1 MASFEANPEAL
12 ARRGDEMRWVNRT
25 VRRREHILFGSLPIL
40 LLVLVY
46 LLMAAERHAANPM
59 DKILPLPAGMAQA
72 MAALLLERDQLTG
85 QVLFWADTLASLQR
99 LGLGLGIAT
108 ASALLIGL
116 VLGVL
121 PPVRATLGPL
131 VTAIAVIPPIALL
144 PILFIAL
151 GLGETAKVA
160 LIVIGIAPVMVRD
173 LAAYVAGLPR
183 EQIIKAQTLGA
194 GSWQIMIRVALPQAM
209 PRLIHAVRLS
219 LGPAWVFLISAE
231 AIASD
236 VGLGYR
242 IFLVRRYLSMDVI
255 IPYVAWIA
263 VLAIVMDVALI
274 FLSRRL
280 FPWAHGAGH

>member
-1 MASFEANPEAL
+1 
-12 ARRGDEMRWVNRT
+12 MRWVNRQ
-25 VRRREHILFGSLPIL
+25 VRRSDRILLGALPIL
-40 LLVLVY
+40 LLVLLY
-46 LLMAAERHAANPM
+46 LFLAAQRHAVNPM
-59 DKILPLPAGMAQA
+59 DKILPLPSGMAQA
-72 MAALLLERDQLTG
+72 MAALLFQPDQLTG
-85 QVLFWADTLASLQR
+85 QLTFWADTLASLQR

-108 ASALLIGL
+108 LAALLVGL
-116 VLGVL
+116 LLGVL
-121 PPVRATLGPL
+121 PPVRATFGPL
-131 VTAIAVIPPIALL
+131 VTGIAVIPPIALL

-173 LAAYVAGLPR
+173 IMAHVVALPR
-183 EQIIKAQTLGA
+183 EQIVKAQTLGA
-194 GSWQIMIRVALPQAM
+194 SSWQIMIRVALPQAM
-209 PRLIHAVRLS
+209 PRLLHAIRLA

-242 IFLVRRYLSMDVI
+242 IFLVRRYLAMDVI

-263 VLAIVMDVALI
+263 VLAIAMDAALTVA
-274 FLSRRL
+274 SRRA

>member
-1 MASFEANPEAL
+1 
-12 ARRGDEMRWVNRT
+12 MRWVNRQ
-25 VRRREHILFGSLPIL
+25 VRRSDRILLGSLPIV
-40 LLVLVY
+40 LLVLLY
-46 LLMAAERHAANPM
+46 LFVAAQRHAINPV
-59 DKILPLPAGMAQA
+59 DKIFPLPSGMASS
-72 MAALLLERDQLTG
+72 MAALLFQPDQLSG
-85 QVLFWADTLASLQR
+85 RLLFWADTLASLQR

-108 ASALLIGL
+108 LTALVVGL

-121 PPVRATLGPL
+121 PPVRATFGPL

-173 LAAYVAGLPR
+173 IAAHVGALPPEQLA
-183 EQIIKAQTLGA
+183 KAQTLGA
-194 GSWQIMIRVALPQAM
+194 SSWQIMIRVALPQAM
-209 PRLIHAVRLS
+209 PRLLHAMRLS

-236 VGLGYR
+236 IGLGYR

-263 VLAIVMDVALI
+263 VLAILMDVGLTV
-274 FLSRRL
+274 LSRRA
-280 FPWAHGAGH
+280 FPWAHGASH

>member
-1 MASFEANPEAL
+1 
-12 ARRGDEMRWVNRT
+12 MRWVNRQIG
-25 VRRREHILFGSLPIL
+25 RRQAFGLGAIPIAL
-40 LLVLVY
+40 LAITY
-46 LLMAAERHAANPM
+46 LIASAQRHALNPA
-59 DKILPLPAGMAQA
+59 DKILPLPGA
-72 MAALLLERDQLTG
+72 MASAIWKMMGTPDALSGNL
-85 QVLFWADTLASLQR
+85 VFWADTLASLQR

-108 ASALLIGL
+108 LMALLVGL
-116 VLGVL
+116 VLGAL
-121 PPVRATLGPL
+121 PPVRAMFGPL
-131 VTAIAVIPPIALL
+131 VTGIAVIPPIALL

-173 LAAYVAGLPR
+173 VAGHVGALPR
-183 EQIIKAQTLGA
+183 EQIVKAQTLGA
-194 GSWQIMIRVALPQAM
+194 GSWQILLRVALPQAL
-209 PRLIHAVRLS
+209 PRLIVALKLA

-263 VLAIVMDVALI
+263 LLAIVMDIALSK
-274 FLSRRL
+274 LSTKA
-280 FPWAHGAGH
+280 FPWAHGAAH

>member
-1 MASFEANPEAL
+1 
-12 ARRGDEMRWVNRT
+12 MRWVNRH
-25 VRRREHILFGSLPIL
+25 VRRSEAVLYGALPIL
-40 LLVLVY
+40 LLVLLY
-46 LLMAAERHAANPM
+46 LFLAAQRHQANPL
-59 DKILPLPAGMAQA
+59 DKILPLPGGMADG
-72 MAALLLERDQLTG
+72 MANLLFNTDQLTG
-85 QVLFWADTLASLQR
+85 KIVFWADTLASLQR
-99 LGLGLGIAT
+99 LGLGLSIAT
-108 ASALLIGL
+108 LSTLLLGL

-121 PPVRATLGPL
+121 PPVRATFGPL

-173 LAAYVAGLPR
+173 ITAYVSGLPR

-194 GSWQIMIRVALPQAM
+194 SSWQIMIRVALPQAM
-209 PRLIHAVRLS
+209 PRLLHAMRLA

-236 VGLGYR
+236 IGLGYR

-263 VLAIVMDVALI
+263 VLAIIMDGILV

>member
-1 MASFEANPEAL
+1 
-12 ARRGDEMRWVNRT
+12 MRWVNIHLTRGQ
-25 VRRREHILFGSLPIL
+25 RILLGALPIVLL
-40 LLVLVY
+40 LLVYLV
-46 LLMAAERHAANPM
+46 MAAQRHADNPM
-59 DKILPLPAGMAQA
+59 DKILPLPGAMAQA
-72 MAALLLERDQLTG
+72 MSALMFQADQLTG
-85 QVLFWADTLASLQR
+85 TFVFWVDTLASLQR

-108 ASALLIGL
+108 ITALVVGL

-121 PPVRATLGPL
+121 PPVRATFGPL
-131 VTAIAVIPPIALL
+131 VTGIAVIPPIALL

-173 LAAYVAGLPR
+173 IAAFVAALPT

-194 GSWQIMIRVALPQAM
+194 NSWQIMIRVALPQAM
-209 PRLIHAVRLS
+209 PRLIQTVRLS

-236 VGLGYR
+236 IGLGYR
-242 IFLVRRYLSMDVI
+242 IFLVRRYLAMDVI

-263 VLAIVMDVALI
+263 LLAILMDVTLTFI
-274 FLSRRL
+274 SRRA